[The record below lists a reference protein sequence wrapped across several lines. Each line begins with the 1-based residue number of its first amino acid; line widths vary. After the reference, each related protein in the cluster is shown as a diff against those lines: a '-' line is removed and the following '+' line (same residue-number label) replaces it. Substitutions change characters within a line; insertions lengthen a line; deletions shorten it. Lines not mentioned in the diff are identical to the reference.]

1 MSAPSLQ
8 GFANQTRRE
17 AGTWWSTAR
26 WWVHMVIWT
35 SIVNGLLAVMLWVVP
50 RLENLMGGVE
60 ITVEGSAAQFA
71 GMAGMITA
79 IGVVVTSQGIL
90 VDEHRVG
97 LLEWMLSKPLS
108 RGALLAAKFV
118 AHALAILAVLVLVPW
133 LGVLAQLSIAHG
145 GLWPLG
151 RWLGGMALVGLLAV
165 FHLALVLALSALT
178 WSRAL
183 IVALPL
189 VGIIGTD
196 LVVAFLPGAFGVL
209 PWSLGPLAG
218 PVLAG
223 GILIGPGPILT
234 TAVLTLVCLA
244 AAAVGLRRKEL

>member
-1 MSAPSLQ
+1 VSAAALQ

-17 AGTWWSTAR
+17 AGTWWSTSR

-35 SIVNGLLAVMLWVVP
+35 SIVNG
-50 RLENLMGGVE
+50 
-60 ITVEGSAAQFA
+60 
-71 GMAGMITA
+71 
-79 IGVVVTSQGIL
+79 
-90 VDEHRVG
+90 
-97 LLEWMLSKPLS
+97 
-108 RGALLAAKFV
+108 LLAAKFV

-133 LGVLAQLSIAHG
+133 LGVLAQLSLAHG

-151 RWLGGMALVGLLAV
+151 RWLGAVALVGMLAV

-196 LVVAFLPGAFGVL
+196 LLVAFLPGTFDVL

-223 GILIGPGPILT
+223 GILIGPGPILA